1 MLAAFETAAH
11 RNLVE
16 EIAVSR
22 MQREQ
27 TSNSE
32 TSAQDWRPGDQP
44 DCWAE
49 MQSINADQGHAAWA
63 GLASQRP
70 AVEERLSRL
79 VDTIERDIIPRL
91 VRAHS
96 QALAADPAPEA
107 NLPTR
112 ADVEAFTAQVMD
124 RNDAAIHAQLAAL
137 RARGVT
143 VESLYVGLLA
153 PAARYLG
160 ELWDD
165 DRCHF
170 ADVTVGLGRLQQIMR
185 SLSTAFG
192 TEIDPPAG
200 GRRALLMP
208 APGDQ
213 HTFGLSMVAE
223 FFARAGWEVVGV
235 MDPQAA
241 GFEERVRDEWFDLVG
256 ISAGSTTRLDSMLAC
271 ISKVRRLSHNRAVAV
286 IVGGPLFITHP
297 ELVEQLGADG
307 VATDGQQA
315 PALAERL
322 LGRRVK
328 GL

>member
-1 MLAAFETAAH
+1 M
-11 RNLVE
+11 
-16 EIAVSR
+16 SR
-22 MQREQ
+22 MQPEK
-27 TSNSE
+27 TSNSDVP
-32 TSAQDWRPGDQP
+32 AADWHHPGQA
-44 DCWAE
+44 DCWSE
-49 MQSINADQGHAAWA
+49 MQALAANQGHAAWA
-63 GLASQRP
+63 SLASQRP
-70 AVEERLSRL
+70 AVQERLSRL

-91 VRAHS
+91 VRAH
-96 QALAADPAPEA
+96 APVPGDGEGV

-112 ADVEAFTAQVMD
+112 DEVLAFTQQVMSRD
-124 RNDAAIHAQLAAL
+124 DAGIHDHLAAQ
-137 RARGVT
+137 RARGVS
-143 VESLYVGLLA
+143 VESLYVHLLA
-153 PAARYLG
+153 PAARHLG

-170 ADVTVGLGRLQQIMR
+170 ADVTVGMGRLQQLMR
-185 SLSTAFG
+185 GLSTAFG

-241 GFEERVRDEWFDLVG
+241 NFEDRVKEEWFDLVG
-256 ISAGSTTRLDSMLAC
+256 ISAGSTTRMDSMLAC
-271 ISKVRRLSHNRAVAV
+271 ITKVRRLSHNRSVAV
-286 IVGGPLFITHP
+286 MVGGPLFAAHP

-307 VATDGQQA
+307 VATDGQHA

-322 LGRRVK
+322 LSRRVK
-328 GL
+328 GF

>member
-1 MLAAFETAAH
+1 MAAPQT
-11 RNLVE
+11 LIE

-22 MQREQ
+22 MQPEK
-27 TSNSE
+27 
-32 TSAQDWRPGDQP
+32 TSAANAPADDWHNGEQP

-49 MQSINADQGHAAWA
+49 MQSVTANQGHAAWA

-96 QALAADPAPEA
+96 QTPAANSTADLP
-107 NLPTR
+107 LPTR
-112 ADVEAFTAQVMD
+112 ADVVAFTAHVMD
-124 RNDAAIHAQLAAL
+124 RDDAGIQALLAEL
-137 RARGVT
+137 RSRGIS
-143 VESLYVGLLA
+143 VESIYVGLLA
-153 PAARYLG
+153 PAARHLG
-160 ELWDD
+160 ELWED

-170 ADVTVGLGRLQQIMR
+170 AEVTVGMGRLQQIMR
-185 SLSTAFG
+185 GLSTAFG

-235 MDPQAA
+235 MDLQAT
-241 GFEERVRDEWFDLVG
+241 GFEDRIREEWFDLVG
-256 ISAGSTTRLDSMLAC
+256 ISAGSTTRLDSILSC
-271 ISKVRRLSHNRAVAV
+271 IAKVRRLSHNRTVAV
-286 IVGGPLFITHP
+286 MVGGPLFVTHP

-307 VATDGQQA
+307 VATDGQHA

-328 GL
+328 GF

>member
-1 MLAAFETAAH
+1 M
-11 RNLVE
+11 
-16 EIAVSR
+16 SR
-22 MQREQ
+22 MQREK
-27 TSNSE
+27 TSNSD
-32 TSAQDWRPGDQP
+32 APAADWLHTDQP

-49 MQSINADQGHAAWA
+49 MQALAAQQGHAAWA
-63 GLASQRP
+63 SLASQRP

-91 VRAHS
+91 VRAH
-96 QALAADPAPEA
+96 APAAGEGEGEH
-107 NLPTR
+107 LPSR
-112 ADVEAFTAQVMD
+112 AEVLAFTQHVMERD
-124 RNDAAIHAQLAAL
+124 DTGIQQQLATL
-137 RARGVT
+137 RNRGVS
-143 VESLYVGLLA
+143 VESLYVHLLA
-153 PAARYLG
+153 PAARHLG
-160 ELWDD
+160 ELWED

-170 ADVTVGLGRLQQIMR
+170 ADVTVGMGRLQQIMR

-192 TEIDPPAG
+192 TEIDAPAG

-208 APGDQ
+208 APGEQ

-241 GFEERVRDEWFDLVG
+241 GFEERVKEEWFDLVG
-256 ISAGSTTRLDSMLAC
+256 ISAGSSTRLDSMLSC

-286 IVGGPLFITHP
+286 MVGGPLFTTHP

-307 VATDGQQA
+307 VATDGQHA

-322 LGRRVK
+322 LGRRIK

>member
-1 MLAAFETAAH
+1 M
-11 RNLVE
+11 
-16 EIAVSR
+16 SR
-22 MQREQ
+22 MQPEK
-27 TSNSE
+27 
-32 TSAQDWRPGDQP
+32 TSAANAPAADWHNGEQP

-49 MQSINADQGHAAWA
+49 MQAITANQGHAAWA

-96 QALAADPAPEA
+96 QTPAANSAVDMA
-107 NLPTR
+107 LPTR
-112 ADVEAFTAQVMD
+112 ADVVAFTAHVMD
-124 RNDAAIHAQLAAL
+124 RDDAGIQVQLAEL
-137 RARGVT
+137 RSCGVS
-143 VESLYVGLLA
+143 VESIYVGLLA
-153 PAARYLG
+153 PAARHLG

-170 ADVTVGLGRLQQIMR
+170 ADVTVGMGRLQQIMR
-185 SLSTAFG
+185 GLSTAFG

-208 APGDQ
+208 APGNQ

-241 GFEERVRDEWFDLVG
+241 GFEDRIKDEWFDLVG
-256 ISAGSTTRLDSMLAC
+256 ISAGSTTHLDSILAC
-271 ISKVRRLSHNRAVAV
+271 IAKVRRLSHNRAVAV
-286 IVGGPLFITHP
+286 MVGGPLFVTHP

-307 VATDGQQA
+307 VATDGQHA

-328 GL
+328 GF

>member
-1 MLAAFETAAH
+1 
-11 RNLVE
+11 
-16 EIAVSR
+16 
-22 MQREQ
+22 MQREK
-27 TSNSE
+27 TNSSDAP
-32 TSAQDWRPGDQP
+32 SADWHRSDQP
-44 DCWAE
+44 DCWTE
-49 MQSINADQGHAAWA
+49 MQAVAANQGHAGWA
-63 GLASQRP
+63 SLASQRP

-91 VRAHS
+91 VRAH
-96 QALAADPAPEA
+96 APPPSDAEGVHV
-107 NLPTR
+107 PTR
-112 ADVEAFTAQVMD
+112 DEVVGFTQHVMARD
-124 RNDAAIHAQLAAL
+124 DTAIHQQLAAL
-137 RARGVT
+137 RKRGVS
-143 VESLYVGLLA
+143 VESLYVHLLA
-153 PAARYLG
+153 PAARHLG

-170 ADVTVGLGRLQQIMR
+170 ADVTVGMGRLQQLMR
-185 SLSTAFG
+185 GLSTAFG

-235 MDPQAA
+235 LDPLAA
-241 GFEERVRDEWFDLVG
+241 GFEDRVKDEWFDLVG
-256 ISAGSTTRLDSMLAC
+256 LSAGSSTRLDSMRAC
-271 ISKVRRLSHNRAVAV
+271 IARLRRLSHNRAVAV
-286 IVGGPLFITHP
+286 MVGGPLFTGHP

-307 VATDGQQA
+307 VATDGQHA